1 MQGLSKLNN
10 KIKIII
16 LVLYTFIAVLIT
28 FLVLNSATKT
38 TLINGY
44 SKQAGDDLLNVS
56 FRIQEQ
62 RQSSNN
68 NSNKH
73 ESSTYKIY
81 AYLEKTKQDDNVK
94 LAIDNIK
101 IYVSGE
107 NKDSKLLFDEP
118 NSSITKKIPETSK
131 TTSFEANIIPNSIFV
146 KKYDS
151 SNELIDNEPKKL
163 YFKIT
168 YNYVKKVSDSE
179 GKETVSSEDRIIKY
193 EVNLDKFTDDSSKLE
208 TRSFVEQS
216 NKIINNGEPYDLQIK
231 KSLSTT
237 TESKERYNFIV
248 SLNNPNLLNRK
259 IKNIQINVY
268 GKVLNDSKDTNNEFS
283 EMIHLYTYCG
293 SVISST
299 GSNVTTDV
307 PTEYELPEMY
317 IVSRIVY
324 EDGKKENVE
333 YKVIW

>member
-10 KIKIII
+10 KLKIII
-16 LVLYTFIAVLIT
+16 LVLYTFVAVLIT
-28 FLVLNSATKT
+28 LLVLNSATKT
-38 TLINGY
+38 TLIHGY
-44 SKQAGDDLLNVS
+44 NDHVGDDLLNVS

-62 RQSSNN
+62 RQSSSNN
-68 NSNKH
+68 NNKH

-81 AYLEKTKQDDNVK
+81 AYFEKVQQKDNVK

-107 NKDSKLLFDEP
+107 NHESKLLFDEP

-131 TTSFEANIIPNSIFV
+131 TTSFEANIIPNSVFV

-151 SNELIDNEPKKL
+151 SDNLTDNEPKKL

-168 YNYVKKVSDSE
+168 YNYIKKVSDSE
-179 GKETVSSEDRIIKY
+179 GKIESSSEDRTIKY
-193 EVNLDKFTDDSSKLE
+193 EISLNNFNSDSTKLKL
-208 TRSFVEQS
+208 RNFVEGS
-216 NKIINNGEPYDLQIK
+216 NKIVNDGEPYDLQIK
-231 KSLSTT
+231 KSMSTT
-237 TESKERYNFIV
+237 SESKERYNFIV
-248 SLNNPNLLNRK
+248 SLNNPNLANRK

-283 EMIHLYTYCG
+283 EIIRLYTYCG
-293 SVISST
+293 SVVSST

-307 PTEYELPEMY
+307 PTEYELSEMY
-317 IVSRIVY
+317 VVSQIIY
-324 EDGKKENVE
+324 DDGKIENVE
-333 YKVIW
+333 YKVLW